1 MGKTTGFVGCEKG
14 TAETFNILLDQRGNM
29 MPRDRSHHIKENIF
43 SAGDMRTGQSLV
55 VRALA
60 DGRAAALE
68 INSWLRKEN

>member
-1 MGKTTGFVGCEKG
+1 MGKTTGFVGCEKS

-29 MPRDRSHHIKENIF
+29 MPEDRSHHIKENIF

-68 INSWLRKEN
+68 INSWLRKDN